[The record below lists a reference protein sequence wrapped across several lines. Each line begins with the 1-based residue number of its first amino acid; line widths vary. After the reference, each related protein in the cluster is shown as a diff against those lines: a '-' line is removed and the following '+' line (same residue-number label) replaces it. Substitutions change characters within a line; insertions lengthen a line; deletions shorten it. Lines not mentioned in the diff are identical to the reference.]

1 MTSDHRGPPPRVT
14 LRDVAQAAGVSTAAV
29 SFALNDGPGVSGETR
44 ERVRRLAAELGYRPN
59 VSARALAK
67 GRTGLLAVAPSVLP
81 EVTSYLAIDYLSEV
95 VSGAMGRATAL
106 GHPVVVAPAM
116 STPALWDSLPVD
128 GVVVVDPKAGDQHV
142 VEVLARGIP
151 LVTVDRDP
159 SHPDGW
165 FVDSGVAQGTR
176 ALLDHLWEKGARR
189 VAVVSWEMEDAFRSD
204 TESAYQE
211 WASARGMPASS
222 SGGRIP
228 APASTRGGCPGSSRG
243 RTSMPSTP
251 SPFPTR
257 SPSSVLRVPSA
268 APSPATCSSPR
279 LVTFARRRRRRTSPP
294 WSSTPSSLVRRQ
306 STSSFAGWTDRS
318 CLSSLSAPSPRASVC
333 GARQRER
340 PRAEHDVALH
350 GCGRNC
356 PDQPLTPWQAAPYLP
371 G

>member
-1 MTSDHRGPPPRVT
+1 MGSRPRVT

-29 SFALNDGPGVSGETR
+29 SFALNDGPGVSDETR

-116 STPALWDSLPVD
+116 STPALWESLPVD

-211 WASARGMPASS
+211 WASARGMPAFVERWPHPR
-222 SGGRIP
+222 SGIDEGRM
-228 APASTRGGCPGSSRG
+228 S
-243 RTSMPSTP
+243 
-251 SPFPTR
+251 
-257 SPSSVLRVPSA
+257 
-268 APSPATCSSPR
+268 R
-279 LVTFARRRRRRTSPP
+279 LVARSDVDAVYTVTLPYRARHRRCCAYRRPLRPRRPARRLGS
-294 WSSTPSSLVRRQ
+294 
-306 STSSFAGWTDRS
+306 
-318 CLSSLSAPSPRASVC
+318 
-333 GARQRER
+333 
-340 PRAEHDVALH
+340 
-350 GCGRNC
+350 
-356 PDQPLTPWQAAPYLP
+356 
-371 G
+371 